1 MKGLLKMTRTVEV
14 YFKSENDAASA
25 SASLQR
31 LKTHNMFTDPMTDD
45 YDTKMIVPFFPTA
58 IHDLGATTNMAS
70 ADPGVVGMVETENKD
85 KNVKLTHLLQFDVEE
100 SDYEEALW
108 ILKEHECYHRKPQ

>member
-1 MKGLLKMTRTVEV
+1 MIRMTKTVEV

-31 LKTHNMFTDPMTDD
+31 LKIHNMFIDPMTEG
-45 YDTKMIVPFFPTA
+45 YDTKMIIPFFPTT
-58 IHDLGATTNMAS
+58 IHDISATTNMAS
-70 ADPGVVGMVETENKD
+70 ADPGVVGMVEVESNE

-108 ILKEHECYHRKPQ
+108 ILKEHECYHRKSQK